1 MMMVTNLWEGRWY
14 NRELK
19 YKKCYLEG
27 KGMIMPKSSLNLTV
41 GAEAMVLISFGTVVS
56 DVLDSSPR

>member
-1 MMMVTNLWEGRWY
+1 
-14 NRELK
+14 
-19 YKKCYLEG
+19 
-27 KGMIMPKSSLNLTV
+27 MIMPKSSLNLTV